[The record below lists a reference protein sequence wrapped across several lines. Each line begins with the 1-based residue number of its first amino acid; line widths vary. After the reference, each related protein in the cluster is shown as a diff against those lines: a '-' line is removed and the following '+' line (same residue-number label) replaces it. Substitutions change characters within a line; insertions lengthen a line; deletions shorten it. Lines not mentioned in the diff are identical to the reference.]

1 MARSAIFPVCRR
13 EGFSL
18 LELLIVVVILVIIT
32 VGIVVVN
39 SNLVHS
45 RAHSRSE
52 WFIQEVRSAR
62 ETFKG
67 ENNGMYPGQDDPGL
81 LKGSPGGKYTGSQ
94 MLASRLFGYPYTEIE
109 SDAPKAKSLYLTYRA
124 DLLISKS
131 SADRSIPK
139 NSLADK
145 SRSPNALLYF
155 PSRLNATAPS
165 ECYKWDDNSIYVS
178 KDAAA
183 ARREFDKNCST
194 DPKLN
199 APNNAR
205 NPGGVLIIGT
215 GANNMYLESDDNDD
229 LKSWDVE

>member
-81 LKGSPGGKYTGSQ
+81 LKGSPGGLYTGSQ
-94 MLASRLFGYPYTEIE
+94 MLASRLYGYPHTEIL
-109 SDAPKAKSLYLTYRA
+109 SNNPNASARYLQYRV
-124 DLLISKS
+124 DLLI
-131 SADRSIPK
+131 DRSSKGTAIAK
-139 NSLADK
+139 NSLADN
-145 SRSPNALLYF
+145 SSTSNALLYF
-155 PSRLNATAPS
+155 PSRLRETAAT
-165 ECYKWDDNSIYVS
+165 ECYKWGDSSQYVT
-178 KDAAA
+178 KAGAQTVFNK
-183 ARREFDKNCST
+183 ECIT
-194 DPKLN
+194 DQ
-199 APNNAR
+199 R
-205 NPGGVLIIGT
+205 VPGGNVARDPGGILIIGT
-215 GANNMYLESDDNDD
+215 GGNDMYLESADNDD
-229 LKSWDVE
+229 IRSWDADD